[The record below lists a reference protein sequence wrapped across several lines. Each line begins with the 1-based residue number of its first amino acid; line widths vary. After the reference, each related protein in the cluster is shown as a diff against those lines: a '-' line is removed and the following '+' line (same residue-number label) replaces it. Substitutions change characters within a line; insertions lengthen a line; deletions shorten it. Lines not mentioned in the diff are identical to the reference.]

1 MWWHPP
7 TRRRVSSSPDV
18 APSEN
23 EFHALFRP
31 VGEEFISVVKAR
43 IEKDEI
49 SGNNAVDAIIEKDGG
64 DVADEGTAG
73 VRHSQH

>member
-1 MWWHPP
+1 
-7 TRRRVSSSPDV
+7 
-18 APSEN
+18 
-23 EFHALFRP
+23 
-31 VGEEFISVVKAR
+31 VVKAR